1 LRIFKLTAFFI
12 VDQQNEA
19 IMGNA
24 QARLEDREPFEVE
37 DTTDLPPE
45 VIQVWKE
52 VAMHVKSGTQGE
64 LFS

>member
-1 LRIFKLTAFFI
+1 
-12 VDQQNEA
+12 
-19 IMGNA
+19 MGNA

-52 VAMHVKSGTQGE
+52 VAMHVTSGTQGE